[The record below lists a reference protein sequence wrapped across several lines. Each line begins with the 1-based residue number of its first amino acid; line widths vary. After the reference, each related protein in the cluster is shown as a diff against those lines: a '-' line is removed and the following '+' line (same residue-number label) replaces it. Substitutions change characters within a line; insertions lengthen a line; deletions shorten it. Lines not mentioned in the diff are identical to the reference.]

1 MHIIM
6 ANKTKNNTSRR
17 RKKLTVEERRALY
30 ATIPAGNKYMKAA
43 EQNQGNFIVYDPAF
57 M

>member
-1 MHIIM
+1 MYIIM
-6 ANKTKNNTSRR
+6 ANRTKNNTSRR
-17 RKKLTVEERRALY
+17 RKRLTVEERRALY